1 MDFKSV
7 EAYSYPYSILECLKM
22 PLNWLKTKNDDRICP
37 PSFFILL
44 AYFGI
49 VAIASF
55 TIFAIL

>member
-1 MDFKSV
+1 MDFKCV

-22 PLNWLKTKNDDRICP
+22 ALNCLKAKNDDRICP

-49 VAIASF
+49 AAIASF
-55 TIFAIL
+55 TIL